1 MSEIYKLLVRG
12 NLNEF
17 IEILVT
23 LSAYIIKMWRV
34 GNPHKF
40 TNIYSLR
47 ISEHNKVERINI
59 RLDSKYMDSNIERT
73 RTTKICNNDS

>member
-1 MSEIYKLLVRG
+1 MSELYKLLVRG

-23 LSAYIIKMWRV
+23 LSAYIIKNVEGREP
-34 GNPHKF
+34 NIF

-47 ISEHNKVERINI
+47 ISEHSKVERINI

-73 RTTKICNNDS
+73 RTTKKM

>member
-1 MSEIYKLLVRG
+1 
-12 NLNEF
+12 
-17 IEILVT
+17 
-23 LSAYIIKMWRV
+23 MWRV